1 MSEDDPFDDLPEDRE
16 GDPFERLDDAPPDG
30 ETATDVPESRAG
42 EGQSEGG
49 DKTIEEEFLDAVESQ
64 PADDDPAF
72 EEEFVDADDDPAF
85 QEEFVDADDPFGDGM
100 DPAGGSRASGGTDAS
115 NPPADDDLF
124 SEMDGREGDPF
135 GEGESVFESV
145 DVASVD
151 ADEVWESLDDDGSA
165 DIGDG
170 ARYVEVSKHRFCE
183 QCEHFASPPAARCT
197 HEEAEIIEY
206 LDMETVRLLDCP
218 VVAEQR
224 RLETEE

>member
-30 ETATDVPESRAG
+30 ETATDVPESRAEDG
-42 EGQSEGG
+42 ESEGG
-49 DKTIEEEFLDAVESQ
+49 DETIEFLDAVESQ
-64 PADDDPAF
+64 PAEEDPAF
-72 EEEFVDADDDPAF
+72 EEEFI
-85 QEEFVDADDPFGDGM
+85 DADDPFGDGM
-100 DPAGGSRASGGTDAS
+100 DPAGGSRASGEAAGADAS
-115 NPPADDDLF
+115 KPPADDDLF

-135 GEGESVFESV
+135 GEGEGVFESV

-151 ADEVWESLDDDGSA
+151 ADEVWESLDGDESA

-170 ARYVEVSKHRFCE
+170 TRYVEVSKHRFCE